1 MEDMQTMV
9 KKIIT
14 KITNLES
21 RLSSVDV
28 KPMRKN
34 ERMKKL
40 IEYLAELESSDWQR
54 MSEDGRMYIGKIW
67 NLLGMPSQEEIN
79 KPKAK
84 NEQ

>member
-1 MEDMQTMV
+1 MV

-40 IEYLAELESSDWQR
+40 ILYLAELESSDYKL
-54 MSEDGRMYIGKIW
+54 MSKNGRMCIGKIW